1 MNHEEMLEVAAQ
13 REAMNAKKRK
23 IDKQFDEWFG
33 ELEGYSFRHERF
45 WDDFDQAKNKN
56 DYNSMKLMVQWM
68 RISFEMGYY
77 ACESKPHSN
86 EDTCSTGTVKE
97 HRH

>member
-33 ELEGYSFRHERF
+33 ELEGYSFRCERF
-45 WDDFDQAKNKN
+45 WNDFDQAKNKN
-56 DYNSMKLMVQWM
+56 DYYTVKSMVQWM
-68 RISFEMGYY
+68 KTAFAMGYY
-77 ACESKPHSN
+77 ASESKIN
-86 EDTCSTGTVKE
+86 GETK
-97 HRH
+97 

>member
-1 MNHEEMLEVAAQ
+1 MTHEEMLEVAAQ

-33 ELEGYSFRHERF
+33 ELEGYSFRYERF

-56 DYNSMKLMVQWM
+56 DYYTVKSMVQWM
-68 RISFEMGYY
+68 KTAFAMGYY
-77 ACESKPHSN
+77 ASESKIN
-86 EDTCSTGTVKE
+86 GETK
-97 HRH
+97 